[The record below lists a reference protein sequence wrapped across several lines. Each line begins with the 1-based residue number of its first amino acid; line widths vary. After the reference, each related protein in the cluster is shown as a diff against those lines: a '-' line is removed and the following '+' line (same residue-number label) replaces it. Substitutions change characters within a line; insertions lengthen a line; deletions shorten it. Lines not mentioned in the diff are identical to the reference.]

1 MTEPVFTNPPS
12 AEPEPRDPVWVRI
25 AGLAFATMGGL
36 VVALLGAF
44 LTPYRIGTVLVPLS
58 LVVVVVGLAMVTRF
72 AHTVTGHPGL
82 SLIPG
87 LAWLILSLVLSGRTT
102 EGDLVLIQ
110 QNWVASV
117 YLLVGSVTL
126 GVLGYRMIIGRR
138 R

>member
-1 MTEPVFTNPPS
+1 MTEPDVTDPAS
-12 AEPEPRDPVWVRI
+12 IEPEPPDPLWVRL
-25 AGLAFATMGGL
+25 AGLGFAILGAL
-36 VVALLGAF
+36 VVALIGAF

-58 LVVVVVGLAMVTRF
+58 LVVVVVGLVMVTRF

-117 YLLVGSVTL
+117 YLLLGSVTV